1 MTFFHLTVTFHLN
14 DCFVPGPMSAGPI
27 FNTFAWIIVEP
38 PMLFLTVTH
47 TFVFFHKS
55 GQWDPDL
62 ATPLITAQ
70 HLTQGENLRLY
81 IGPQSPLWFR
91 IMFPLLPLLLLL
103 FIDKI

>member
-1 MTFFHLTVTFHLN
+1 MTFFHLTVMFHLN
-14 DCFVPGPMSAGPI
+14 DCFVPGPVSGAGPI

-38 PMLFLTVTH
+38 PMVFLTVTRS
-47 TFVFFHKS
+47 FVFSHYS

-81 IGPQSPLWFR
+81 IGLQSPLCFR
-91 IMFPLLPLLLLL
+91 IMFPLLPLLLLI
-103 FIDKI
+103 FY